1 MQGFIYNKSW
11 LVFDQPIIGIEP
23 TLLKMNSVVCWKD
36 DSSSQQINL
45 IVLGLEVI
53 SDAAERLP
61 KFDSE
66 YNEILT
72 TTTNDTLGCITKMQN
87 FYHINLNLFKKYLD
101 FFVVFNKF
109 RNFFNLLKFGNS
121 VLF

>member
-1 MQGFIYNKSW
+1 MASFG
-11 LVFDQPIIGIEP
+11 QPITGIEP
-23 TLLKMNSVVCWKD
+23 TFLKMHSVVCWKE
-36 DSSSQQINL
+36 DSSSQQINQ

-53 SDAAERLP
+53 SDAAERLL
-61 KFDSE
+61 KFDSD

-72 TTTNDTLGCITKMQN
+72 TTTKDTLGCITNMQN
-87 FYHINLNLFKKYLD
+87 FYHININLFKNYLD